1 MGSSNS
7 LPNQRIAKIHFEIS
21 SLEWYCLEPYL
32 GVKTLGYLKVEKKDW
47 NNPS

>member
-7 LPNQRIAKIHFEIS
+7 LPNQRIAKIHFEIA

-32 GVKTLGYLKVEKKDW
+32 GVKTLGFRPKSGEKRLK
-47 NNPS
+47 